1 MLDAS
6 SQALPECELCIT
18 VGFQRV
24 TPWAVIVHTTACVS
38 DGALQRG
45 PLGVPGDVLVFAE
58 RRGNAEDKP
67 TAGAAAA
74 ISLKCIY
81 SEFHSRLKSLK
92 THLRVLNSFDRL
104 LSVMQTDNY
113 VYFCLPIDTYTVFR
127 VRRADSIKDKSLPTR
142 TLCDGS
148 LVGNLSARY
157 LYSLSY
163 RRIKGSRPINKK
175 PNRGIAYMNPSDK
188 HLYRRP
194 FFSAHII
201 KDN

>member
-1 MLDAS
+1 MSCDS
-6 SQALPECELCIT
+6 THNCLCKWRSLT
-18 VGFQRV
+18 KR
-24 TPWAVIVHTTACVS
+24 
-38 DGALQRG
+38 

-58 RRGNAEDKP
+58 RRGNTEDKP

-104 LSVMQTDNY
+104 LSIMQTDNY

-127 VRRADSIKDKSLPTR
+127 VSRADSIKDKSLPTR
-142 TLCDGS
+142 TLCDDS
-148 LVGNLSARY
+148 LVGNLSVPY

-163 RRIKGSRPINKK
+163 RRIKGSCPINKA
-175 PNRGIAYMNPSDK
+175 PNRGIADMNPSDN

-194 FFSAHII
+194 FFTAHII
-201 KDN
+201 KEK